1 MLDEELARIRETP
14 GEQHFDGEHF
24 TQARRL
30 VLEVALADDYAAILD
45 PPGVTGLRRQLSAGR
60 RSG

>member
-14 GEQHFDGEHF
+14 GEQHFDGERF

-30 VLEVALADDYAAILD
+30 VLEVALADDYADFLTLPAYQ
-45 PPGVTGLRRQLSAGR
+45 VSAD
-60 RSG
+60 S